1 MTQRRSRE
9 RKRADAPR
17 GAPENGGA
25 VFRVGNGAGFSGD
38 RVDAPGP
45 VVNTLI
51 AHGGPSALFFEVLGE
66 RTVALAQLERRR
78 DPTRGYEPMLE
89 RLLDPILAKCA
100 RHGIPIIG
108 NFGAAN
114 PPGAARLIAGL
125 AVRAGIADLRIA
137 TVEGDDI
144 RGRIDLGRHEVYEAD
159 ASLDPQTG
167 ELVSANAYLTAQPI
181 VAALGMG
188 AQVVVTG
195 RTGDPSLALAPL
207 IHHFG
212 WSAHDWARLAAG
224 ALAGHLLECGAQVT
238 GGYYYDPGFK
248 DVPDPANIGF
258 PIAEVSAGGGLAIT
272 KASGTGGVVNAR
284 TVKEQLL
291 YEIHDPAN
299 YITPDVA
306 IDLTGVTVRERGKD
320 RVEVAGVRGKPAPER
335 LKVIAC
341 YEGGWLGE
349 GEVSVAGPNCLARAR
364 IAARVLHER
373 LRRRGLDVRARI
385 DLIGVASVHDGDSGA
400 LWRGYRGPEPSEV
413 RVRLAASGLR
423 EDDVDQAARE
433 VLALL
438 CCGPAGNGG
447 ARWRTTQRIRTQSY
461 LVPRSAVEHRVTLAT
476 ARQLA

>member
-1 MTQRRSRE
+1 MS
-9 RKRADAPR
+9 KAA
-17 GAPENGGA
+17 
-25 VFRVGNGAGFSGD
+25 FRVGNGAGFSGD

-45 VVNTLI
+45 VVDTLI
-51 AHGGPSALFFEVLGE
+51 ARGGPSALFFEVLGE
-66 RTVALAQLERRR
+66 RTVALAQLEKRR
-78 DPTRGYEPMLE
+78 DPSRGYEPMLA
-89 RLLDPILAKCA
+89 RLLEPILARCA

-114 PPGAARLIAGL
+114 PPGAARVIAELALRLGL
-125 AVRAGIADLRIA
+125 PELRIA
-137 TVEGDDI
+137 TVEGDDL

-159 ASLDPQTG
+159 ASLEPQTG
-167 ELVSANAYLTAQPI
+167 ELVSANAYLTAQPM
-181 VAALGMG
+181 VEALRLG

-207 IHHFG
+207 INHFG
-212 WSAHDWARLAAG
+212 WSAGDWRRLAAG

-258 PIAEVSAGGGLAIT
+258 PIAEVSADGGLTIT
-272 KASGTGGVVNAR
+272 KADGTGGVVNAQ

-306 IDLTGVTVRERGKD
+306 LDLTGVTVRERGKD
-320 RVEVAGVRGKPAPER
+320 RVEVAGVRGLPAPER
-335 LKVIAC
+335 LKVTAC
-341 YEGGWLGE
+341 FEGGWLGE

-364 IAARVLHER
+364 MAAEVLQER
-373 LRRRGLDVRARI
+373 LRMRRLEVRARV
-385 DLIGVASVHDGDSGA
+385 DLIGVASVHDSDAGA
-400 LWRGYRGPEPSEV
+400 LWRDYQGPEPAEV
-413 RVRLAASGLR
+413 RVRLAASGPR

-447 ARWRTTQRIRTQSY
+447 ARWRTTRRIRTQSY
-461 LVPRSAVEHRVTLAT
+461 LVPRSAVEHRVSVGMAEEF
-476 ARQLA
+476 A